1 MQIIGARIG
10 LALGSGFGARVLLIY
25 SNRYTFWFKWQ
36 PFGAMTP
43 RFGASDTRFGA
54 RVLQIQPGE
63 HVFQIKLQLFGA
75 RVCSGLSCF
84 RILTLSFEVLKGPQL
99 KQLSLDKWAKL
110 FSRGQSTF
118 LAKVPISG
126 QRWVP
131 AKKTQGCL
139 DVEVEYQSQWKWGQ
153 QNIEHA
159 AIVGNQKS

>member
-25 SNRYTFWFKWQ
+25 SKRYTFWFKLQ

-75 RVCSGLSCF
+75 RVCSGL
-84 RILTLSFEVLKGPQL
+84 
-99 KQLSLDKWAKL
+99 
-110 FSRGQSTF
+110 
-118 LAKVPISG
+118 
-126 QRWVP
+126 
-131 AKKTQGCL
+131 
-139 DVEVEYQSQWKWGQ
+139 
-153 QNIEHA
+153 
-159 AIVGNQKS
+159 